1 MAPTTQ
7 VNARGNGMITKGDM
21 KVLEKLM
28 ARPLVG
34 PTASDEDIRIVQR
47 LCRNGLARDLSQFN
61 GHRQRVYLR
70 IWSITDAGKA
80 AIAQKV
86 LGTFKGGQPSL
97 ISE

>member
-1 MAPTTQ
+1 M
-7 VNARGNGMITKGDM
+7 MLTKKDM
-21 KVLEKLM
+21 TVLEKLM
-28 ARPLVG
+28 ARPLDG
-34 PTASDEDIRIVQR
+34 PTATDEDIRVVQR
-47 LCRNGLARDLSQFN
+47 LCKSGLARDLSYFN